1 MAKKKAKKKST
12 ELSPKQ
18 PYEQPTAASIKQ
30 DELFDLYT
38 TDSEDE
44 GTVDMTTLDQKLGKR
59 NLLMI
64 FVVAI
69 LILSAVA
76 AILGYIVF
84 GSAKSG
90 VDQGSMEFSMT
101 TGDTDTTDNTVAS
114 GDELTITITY
124 KNTTGSE
131 IDHGA
136 IEVLFPRGF
145 YFRSSDP
152 QPASSAQNR
161 WEINNVPSGAEG
173 TITITGQLVGQKD
186 DSKDITALFT
196 YTPINFNSDFQ
207 VSTHATVV
215 LDESIITLATE
226 VPQRAHTGEEIQYL
240 YSFTNT
246 STLPLANVKAMV
258 KYPDGFEP
266 NSADPSASQN
276 NNVWLFEEVSAGETK
291 QVVIKGTLN
300 GDGGTDQEFLL
311 QVGLQE
317 PDGFFNVQAEQST
330 IVLIVNPE
338 LSLQVTAPEF
348 AQAGNDIEYTIEVA
362 NTSDANI
369 SDLKLALQFS
379 GKVLTTSEIELEA
392 IDELKPGESTTV
404 THTSQIKENV
414 GDTKEIV
421 ANVNVV
427 SANVDGE
434 DIEFEQ
440 TAEVTTTLQGAVSAE
455 AEARYYDDD
464 LTKLG
469 SGPLPPMVA
478 STTEYI
484 IRWTITAS
492 GGDMNT
498 IEITT
503 NLPAAISY
511 VSSLDNAIAHSNGT
525 VTATIDSLTNG
536 ETKSIDFKI
545 SATPTKEDVNKL
557 LVLAKE
563 AVVTATDANSG
574 EVVQTSVQQVTS
586 SLANDPGASDTDGT
600 VVKKK

>member
-1 MAKKKAKKKST
+1 MTKKKAKKKSNKSST
-12 ELSPKQ
+12 TLSSN
-18 PYEQPTAASIKQ
+18 QPTNQPATVSTKH

-38 TDSEDE
+38 TDSDDE

-69 LILSAVA
+69 LMLSAIA

-84 GSAKSG
+84 GSSNSG
-90 VDQGSMEFSMT
+90 VNQGAMEFTMT
-101 TGDTDTTDNTVAS
+101 TDGTVAS

-124 KNTTGSE
+124 KNTTSSE

-136 IEVLFPRGF
+136 IEVLFPQGF

-186 DSKDITALFT
+186 DSKNITALFT

-207 VSTHATVV
+207 VSTHTTVV
-215 LDESIITLATE
+215 LDESIITLITE
-226 VPQRAHTGEEIQYL
+226 VPQRAHSGEEIQYL

-246 STLPLANVKAMV
+246 STLPLANLKAMV
-258 KYPDGFEP
+258 KYPDGFKP
-266 NSADPSASQN
+266 ISADPTASQN
-276 NNVWLFEEVSAGETK
+276 NNLWLFEEVAAGETK

-317 PDGFFNVQAEQST
+317 PNGFFNVQAEQSA

-338 LSLQVTAPEF
+338 LSLRITAPEF

-392 IDELKPGESTTV
+392 IEELKPGKSTTV
-404 THTSQIKENV
+404 THTSKIKDNV

-434 DIEFEQ
+434 EIEFEQ
-440 TAEVTTTLQGAVSAE
+440 TAEATTTLQGAVSAK

-469 SGPLPPMVA
+469 SGPLPPMVG

-498 IEITT
+498 IELTT

-511 VSSLDNAIAHSNGT
+511 VSSSDNAISHSNGT
-525 VTATIDSLTNG
+525 VTAALDSLTNG
-536 ETKSIDFKI
+536 ETTSIDFKV

-557 LVLAKE
+557 LVLTKE